1 MTLGRQ
7 KRVSRVGCAAAADDI
22 GITQYLQIGE
32 GLKGKDPTVHMKGE
46 LLEAVL
52 GAIYQDSDF
61 RLGPVQE
68 VYNQCVAR
76 A

>member
-7 KRVSRVGCAAAADDI
+7 KRVSRAGCAAASDNM
-22 GITQYLQIGE
+22 GITQYLQIGGSLE
-32 GLKGKDPTVHMKGE
+32 DKDPTVNMKGE

-52 GAIYQDSDF
+52 GAIYQDSNF
-61 RLGPVQE
+61 KLGPVQE
-68 VYNQCVAR
+68 VYTHCLAH